1 VTWHGVLAPKGTP
14 SAIVWLLNAKLKETL
29 TAPEQAQFF
38 EQMGFDIVASTPEEF
53 AAHLKRESEKWGKVI
68 KERHIRVE

>member
-1 VTWHGVLAPKGTP
+1 
-14 SAIVWLLNAKLKETL
+14 
-29 TAPEQAQFF
+29 
-38 EQMGFDIVASTPEEF
+38 MGFEIVASTPEEF